1 MSIDQYS
8 TTPSGND
15 LTGYFKTGMKP
26 SQVKDAGWD
35 IMADLASYSV
45 SLPAAGG
52 SANARDKAIG
62 GLSRAA
68 LDPAVPR
75 SVTHSILRRYRAAK
89 TAVRSTA
96 GHALSL

>member
-52 SANARDKAIG
+52 SANALTVANGRPFGTLVA
-62 GLSRAA
+62 GLMQ
-68 LDPAVPR
+68 
-75 SVTHSILRRYRAAK
+75 ILNP
-89 TAVRSTA
+89 TV
-96 GHALSL
+96 